1 VKETLPTKVTAK
13 NQSTGSQE
21 QPAVHR
27 TENAM
32 NRFLITL
39 MLTGTLFLM
48 GCQSPAPAP
57 KAEEKAAAAPAAA
70 TPPPRKMTALPVV
83 GYAGDQADLLK
94 SSNPKLAA
102 NKKLA
107 YDFFRI
113 ILRGRRLDRAAEFM
127 TEDYIQHNPNA
138 DTGMA
143 GFKAYFSAL
152 GGEQPIPEKLDGLV
166 AIQADG
172 DYVTLSFSREYV
184 DPALKDETY
193 TTTWFDMFRIVNGK
207 IVEHWDSATKGPGPT
222 RAPAKD

>member
-1 VKETLPTKVTAK
+1 MTRLL
-13 NQSTGSQE
+13 S
-21 QPAVHR
+21 AVV
-27 TENAM
+27 
-32 NRFLITL
+32 
-39 MLTGTLFLM
+39 LTGMFLTSCM
-48 GCQSPAPAP
+48 SATEAPVPATTPEPA
-57 KAEEKAAAAPAAA
+57 KEAN
-70 TPPPRKMTALPVV
+70 TPPPRMMTAVPVT

-113 ILRGRRLDRAAEFM
+113 ILRGRRLDQADKYM

-152 GGEQPIPEKLDGLV
+152 GGEQPIPDKLDGLV

-184 DPALKDETY
+184 DPAIKDATY
-193 TTTWFDMFRIVNGK
+193 TTTWFDMFRIVNGR

-222 RAPAKD
+222 RVQTPG

>member
-1 VKETLPTKVTAK
+1 MTRSLYIVVLSGV
-13 NQSTGSQE
+13 
-21 QPAVHR
+21 
-27 TENAM
+27 
-32 NRFLITL
+32 
-39 MLTGTLFLM
+39 LFV
-48 GCQSPAPAP
+48 GCAPAP
-57 KAEEKAAAAPAAA
+57 EKTATEPQPAPAAA
-70 TPPPRKMTALPVV
+70 EPAKDANAPPPRVMTAVRV
-83 GYAGDQADLLK
+83 TGFEGDQADLLK
-94 SSNPKLAA
+94 SSNPKYAA

-113 ILRGRRLDRAAEFM
+113 ILRGRRLNEADKFM

-152 GGEQPIPEKLDGLV
+152 GGEQPIPDKLDGLV

-184 DPALKDETY
+184 DPTIPNETY

-222 RAPAKD
+222 RVPPKG

>member
-1 VKETLPTKVTAK
+1 MT
-13 NQSTGSQE
+13 
-21 QPAVHR
+21 
-27 TENAM
+27 
-32 NRFLITL
+32 RFLIAV
-39 MLTGTLFLM
+39 MLTGTLFLT
-48 GCQSPAPAP
+48 GCQSPTPTP
-57 KAEEKAAAAPAAA
+57 KAEEKAAPSVS

-83 GYAGDQADLLK
+83 GYSGDQADLLK
-94 SSNPKLAA
+94 SSDPKLAA

-113 ILRGRRLDRAAEFM
+113 ILRGRRLDQAAQFM

-152 GGEQPIPEKLDGLV
+152 GGEQPIPDKLDGLV

-184 DPALKDETY
+184 DPGLKDETY

-222 RAPAKD
+222 RAPARG

>member
-1 VKETLPTKVTAK
+1 MTRLL
-13 NQSTGSQE
+13 S
-21 QPAVHR
+21 AVV
-27 TENAM
+27 
-32 NRFLITL
+32 
-39 MLTGTLFLM
+39 LTGMFLTS
-48 GCQSPAPAP
+48 CTSATEAPVPATTTPEPA
-57 KAEEKAAAAPAAA
+57 KEAN
-70 TPPPRKMTALPVV
+70 TPPPRVMTAVRV
-83 GYAGDQADLLK
+83 TGYAGDQADLLK
-94 SSNPKLAA
+94 SSNPKFAA

-113 ILRGRRLDRAAEFM
+113 ILRGRRLDQADKYM

-152 GGEQPIPEKLDGLV
+152 GGEQPIPDKLDGLV

-184 DPALKDETY
+184 DPAIKDATY

-222 RAPAKD
+222 RVQTPG

>member
-1 VKETLPTKVTAK
+1 MTRLFCVVALTVVFLSSCTPAET
-13 NQSTGSQE
+13 
-21 QPAVHR
+21 
-27 TENAM
+27 
-32 NRFLITL
+32 
-39 MLTGTLFLM
+39 
-48 GCQSPAPAP
+48 P
-57 KAEEKAAAAPAAA
+57 KAETEAKKADKETTTT
-70 TPPPRKMTALPVV
+70 TPPPRVMTAVRV
-83 GYAGDQADLLK
+83 TGYAGDQADLLK
-94 SSNPKLAA
+94 SPNPKYAA

-113 ILRGRRLDRAAEFM
+113 ILRGRKLDQADKYM

-152 GGEQPIPEKLDGLV
+152 GGEQPIPDKLDGLV

-184 DPALKDETY
+184 DPAIADATY

-222 RAPAKD
+222 RVQSRG

>member
-1 VKETLPTKVTAK
+1 
-13 NQSTGSQE
+13 
-21 QPAVHR
+21 
-27 TENAM
+27 M
-32 NRFLITL
+32 NRCFITL
-39 MLTGTLFLM
+39 TLTGTLFLM

-70 TPPPRKMTALPVV
+70 TPPPRKMTAVPVV

-94 SSNPKLAA
+94 SSNPKFAA

-207 IVEHWDSATKGPGPT
+207 IVEHWDSATKGAVGP
-222 RAPAKD
+222 AAASVKGK

>member
-1 VKETLPTKVTAK
+1 MTRSLYTVVLSGVL
-13 NQSTGSQE
+13 
-21 QPAVHR
+21 
-27 TENAM
+27 
-32 NRFLITL
+32 LI
-39 MLTGTLFLM
+39 
-48 GCQSPAPAP
+48 GCTPS
-57 KAEEKAAAAPAAA
+57 AEKSAPAAEPQKDA
-70 TPPPRKMTALPVV
+70 TAAQKEASAPPPRAMTAVRV
-83 GYAGDQADLLK
+83 TGYEGDQADLLK
-94 SSNPKLAA
+94 SSNPKYAA

-107 YDFFRI
+107 YDFFRV
-113 ILRGRRLDRAAEFM
+113 ILRGRRLSEADKYM

-184 DPALKDETY
+184 DPTIPNATY

-222 RAPAKD
+222 RVTPQG

>member
-1 VKETLPTKVTAK
+1 MSVPGASSQGRREGGCSPCGGNTAA
-13 NQSTGSQE
+13 SEDDGS
-21 QPAVHR
+21 PCR
-27 TENAM
+27 
-32 NRFLITL
+32 RI
-39 MLTGTLFLM
+39 
-48 GCQSPAPAP
+48 C
-57 KAEEKAAAAPAAA
+57 
-70 TPPPRKMTALPVV
+70 
-83 GYAGDQADLLK
+83 GDQADLLK

-184 DPALKDETY
+184 DSALKDETY
-193 TTTWFDMFRIVNGK
+193 TTTWFDMFRIVDGK

-222 RAPAKD
+222 RAPAKA

>member
-1 VKETLPTKVTAK
+1 
-13 NQSTGSQE
+13 
-21 QPAVHR
+21 
-27 TENAM
+27 
-32 NRFLITL
+32 
-39 MLTGTLFLM
+39 
-48 GCQSPAPAP
+48 
-57 KAEEKAAAAPAAA
+57 
-70 TPPPRKMTALPVV
+70 MTALPVV

-94 SSNPKLAA
+94 SSDPKLAA

-113 ILRGRRLDRAAEFM
+113 ILRGRRLDQAAQFM

-152 GGEQPIPEKLDGLV
+152 GGEQPIPDKLDGLV
-166 AIQADG
+166 AIQAEG

-184 DPALKDETY
+184 DPTLKDETY

-207 IVEHWDSATKGPGPT
+207 IVEHWDSATKGAGPT
-222 RAPAKD
+222 RAPAKE

>member
-1 VKETLPTKVTAK
+1 MTPGARSERRWRPRGKEGAVNLTFISGADQHRNSIIDFETETAIRCAPP
-13 NQSTGSQE
+13 QI
-21 QPAVHR
+21 R
-27 TENAM
+27 ILENAM

-39 MLTGTLFLM
+39 TLTGTLFLM
-48 GCQSPAPAP
+48 GCQSPEPAP
-57 KAEEKAAAAPAAA
+57 KAEEKAAAPAAA

-152 GGEQPIPEKLDGLV
+152 GGEQPIPEK
-166 AIQADG
+166 
-172 DYVTLSFSREYV
+172 SRRGT
-184 DPALKDETY
+184 DP
-193 TTTWFDMFRIVNGK
+193 RI
-207 IVEHWDSATKGPGPT
+207 
-222 RAPAKD
+222 

>member
-1 VKETLPTKVTAK
+1 
-13 NQSTGSQE
+13 
-21 QPAVHR
+21 
-27 TENAM
+27 M
-32 NRFLITL
+32 
-39 MLTGTLFLM
+39 
-48 GCQSPAPAP
+48 
-57 KAEEKAAAAPAAA
+57 
-70 TPPPRKMTALPVV
+70 MTAVRV
-83 GYAGDQADLLK
+83 TGYAGDQADLLK
-94 SSNPKLAA
+94 SSNPKFAA

-113 ILRGRRLDRAAEFM
+113 ILRGRRLDQADKYM

-152 GGEQPIPEKLDGLV
+152 GGEQPIPDKLDGLV

-184 DPALKDETY
+184 DPAIKDATY

-222 RAPAKD
+222 RVQTPG